1 MEEGNSASCQGA
13 RARTFQALRLYGG
26 VHERAYA
33 EKQAAPLSRAQ
44 TAKNLVVA
52 QAGGARA
59 EHTYIH
65 IPASRCFHNEQQR
78 VGEQAEAFAQRT
90 PERGPNSP
98 DNNAKLRGGERQAKE
113 RAKKQREEEEAAD
126 SKSGYALLCYTR
138 QRAARTPR
146 LHALVLYYA
155 SRRVING
162 AHPRARNVRAYPRA
176 AGKRM
181 TEGAWFRTRRRR
193 GLADA
198 ASAGISHHGAS
209 TDASSGKN
217 A

>member
-98 DNNAKLRGGERQAKE
+98 DNNAKLRGGERQANE
-113 RAKKQREEEEAAD
+113 RAKKTEKKKKQRIPNRDTHSYVIHVSAQHAHLACMLSYFIMPHGGSSTARIRER
-126 SKSGYALLCYTR
+126 GMYAR
-138 QRAARTPR
+138 
-146 LHALVLYYA
+146 
-155 SRRVING
+155 I
-162 AHPRARNVRAYPRA
+162 
-176 AGKRM
+176 
-181 TEGAWFRTRRRR
+181 R
-193 GLADA
+193 GQPER
-198 ASAGISHHGAS
+198 G
-209 TDASSGKN
+209 
-217 A
+217 